1 MIKKSLLDYQRE
13 YEKIILSDQPRK
25 DIELAALMT
34 EMRRQFSIPVP
45 RNEAWKKGNV
55 KVAVIFGVIILSYKK
70 LFN

>member
-45 RNEAWKKGNV
+45 RNEAWKREM
-55 KVAVIFGVIILSYKK
+55 
-70 LFN
+70 